1 MGIVWSRKKTGLAVT
16 ILFIIVLGVSLF
28 FALQK
33 PVTVAVD
40 GKVLKSRVFFT
51 NTVDRVLEKQAIALG
66 KHDRVEP
73 SLNSKVKKDTR
84 IVITRAF
91 NVKVI
96 ADGTSKEIITTPI
109 SIKEAIR
116 LAGFELGTKD
126 IVKTVP
132 VAKTVPNQEI
142 EVIRV
147 SESEIKEEQA
157 IPCGVERTTDNSL
170 ERGLTKTV
178 SSGKNGQAMKTVKNT

>member
-96 ADGTSKEIITTPI
+96 ADGT
-109 SIKEAIR
+109 
-116 LAGFELGTKD
+116 
-126 IVKTVP
+126 
-132 VAKTVPNQEI
+132 AK
-142 EVIRV
+142 
-147 SESEIKEEQA
+147 K
-157 IPCGVERTTDNSL
+157 
-170 ERGLTKTV
+170 
-178 SSGKNGQAMKTVKNT
+178 